1 MPKSKTK
8 ASAEKASVSLPP
20 GCLESREK
28 MRKYLESLGEPSYLR
43 FASSLIPE
51 LPVERFLGIRLP
63 LLRKIARRIAAD
75 RWEEWLSRAG
85 QDSFEEVM
93 LQGMV
98 IGYGLDDMDRR
109 AGRARRPRGQAEHGQ
124 DEHGQEE
131 RDQEERD
138 QEELLGEA
146 RRLICWFLPRIDN
159 WSVCD
164 SFCSTL
170 KIAGRHRAQLW
181 PFVTGCLRSGEEYT
195 ARFGAVML
203 LDYYVDREYLGE
215 ALAELEQV
223 DQDSYYVKMAV
234 AWALSMFYLEFPK
247 ETEAFLEACRL
258 DDFTYNKTLQKICES
273 RRADREMKERVR
285 AMRRGKLIKND

>member
-1 MPKSKTK
+1 MPKNKTK
-8 ASAEKASVSLPP
+8 ASAANAPVILPP

-131 RDQEERD
+131 RDQEK
-138 QEELLGEA
+138 LLGEA

>member
-1 MPKSKTK
+1 MSKSKTK
-8 ASAEKASVSLPP
+8 ASAEKASVSMPP
-20 GCLESREK
+20 GCLKSREK

-131 RDQEERD
+131 RDQEK
-138 QEELLGEA
+138 LLGEA

>member
-1 MPKSKTK
+1 MLAALQRLDGVHLLPCHIKYSGL
-8 ASAEKASVSLPP
+8 ASVEELFKPTRMRP
-20 GCLESREK
+20 DAAAGEEAGKLEVQLHGRW
-28 MRKYLESLGEPSYLR
+28 LR
-43 FASSLIPE
+43 
-51 LPVERFLGIRLP
+51 
-63 LLRKIARRIAAD
+63 
-75 RWEEWLSRAG
+75 
-85 QDSFEEVM
+85 
-93 LQGMV
+93 
-98 IGYGLDDMDRR
+98 
-109 AGRARRPRGQAEHGQ
+109 
-124 DEHGQEE
+124 GQEE
-131 RDQEERD
+131 HGREERG
-138 QEELLGEA
+138 QEKLLGEA

>member
-1 MPKSKTK
+1 
-8 ASAEKASVSLPP
+8 
-20 GCLESREK
+20 
-28 MRKYLESLGEPSYLR
+28 
-43 FASSLIPE
+43 
-51 LPVERFLGIRLP
+51 
-63 LLRKIARRIAAD
+63 
-75 RWEEWLSRAG
+75 
-85 QDSFEEVM
+85 M

-131 RDQEERD
+131 RDQEK
-138 QEELLGEA
+138 LLGEA

>member
-1 MPKSKTK
+1 MPKNKTK
-8 ASAEKASVSLPP
+8 ASAANAPVILPP

-63 LLRKIARRIAAD
+63 LLRKVARHIAAD
-75 RWEEWLSRAG
+75 RWEEWLPRAG
-85 QDSFEEVM
+85 EDSFEEVM

-98 IGYGLDDMDRR
+98 IGYGLDNMERR
-109 AGRARRPRGQAEHGQ
+109 AGGARRLR
-124 DEHGQEE
+124 GQEE
-131 RDQEERD
+131 HGREERR

-146 RRLICWFLPRIDN
+146 RRLIRWFLPKIDN

-181 PFVTGCLRSGEEYT
+181 PFVLDCLRSGEEYT
-195 ARFGAVML
+195 VRFGAVLL
-203 LDYYVDREYLGE
+203 LDYYVDRAYLGE
-215 ALAELEQV
+215 ALAELERV
-223 DQDSYYVKMAV
+223 DHDSYYVKMAV

-247 ETEAFLEACRL
+247 ETGAFFADCRL
-258 DDFTYNKTLQKICES
+258 DDFTYHKALQKICES

-285 AMRRGKLIKND
+285 AMGRKSGEGQEGKS

>member
-131 RDQEERD
+131 RDQEK
-138 QEELLGEA
+138 LLGEA

-273 RRADREMKERVR
+273 RRADRETKERVR
-285 AMRRGKLIKND
+285 AMRRKSREG

>member
-1 MPKSKTK
+1 MPKNKTK
-8 ASAEKASVSLPP
+8 ASAANAPVILPP

-63 LLRKIARRIAAD
+63 LLRKVARHIAAD
-75 RWEEWLSRAG
+75 RWEEWLPRAG
-85 QDSFEEVM
+85 EDSFEEVM

-98 IGYGLDDMDRR
+98 IGYGLDNMERR
-109 AGRARRPRGQAEHGQ
+109 AGGARRLR
-124 DEHGQEE
+124 GQEE
-131 RDQEERD
+131 HGREERR

-146 RRLICWFLPRIDN
+146 RRLIRWFLPKIDN

-181 PFVTGCLRSGEEYT
+181 PFVLDCLRSGEEYT
-195 ARFGAVML
+195 VRFGAVLL
-203 LDYYVDREYLGE
+203 LDYYVDRAYLGE
-215 ALAELEQV
+215 ALAELERV
-223 DQDSYYVKMAV
+223 DHDSYYVKMAV

-247 ETEAFLEACRL
+247 ETGAFFADCRL
-258 DDFTYNKTLQKICES
+258 DDFTYHKALQKICES
-273 RRADREMKERVR
+273 GRADREMKERVR
-285 AMRRGKLIKND
+285 TMRRKSGEGQEGKS